1 MPAAWPVLPLGT
13 MINQQNTPDDQASAQ
28 RPGHR
33 DPLLGTET
41 LCLQLPLPVPPIP
54 STKASRDGG
63 GLQSPQRGVPRGG
76 GHPGTR
82 LYVAELLSLSQD
94 MPKSQS
100 GQEE

>member
-28 RPGHR
+28 RLGHR
-33 DPLLGTET
+33 DPLLTAPSSCTPNTKYQGFTRWGRTAE
-41 LCLQLPLPVPPIP
+41 PP
-54 STKASRDGG
+54 
-63 GLQSPQRGVPRGG
+63 RGVPQG

-82 LYVAELLSLSQD
+82 SYVAELLSWSQD